1 MWRALVLLAAV
12 ACGASFVPSFPC
24 TLTTDPA
31 ECVDTTVSGFHVCAW
46 CAAPGSR
53 GCHPVGSVY
62 NECDKECCVARG
74 AASRCAQS
82 ELTGLG
88 ACDGAA
94 ATVLSDAS
102 AFASSRAGTKPALA
116 FSGGGA
122 RAFTLAL
129 GWTRALKALDLWPA
143 SGLLA
148 AVSGGGWFFG
158 PHYYGDDAAADLGAT
173 TPPEAL
179 TLAALAASATP
190 KLFSAPGAILKTC
203 VELLAERAVYS
214 HKPLDEIWRDAIF
227 ASYLEP
233 FGVGS
238 HQPFFASDDA
248 AKAAV
253 ARNPALYGG
262 ESAPLAPRSPSPTLV
277 LGGSVEGPADLV
289 PLQKKIYLP
298 LALGADATGSP
309 SAVRVH
315 YAKRGGGGN
324 ETLAVGGLQET
335 WALGAVPLRAVARN
349 ESTAVA
355 LPTHLFSL
363 ADAVGVA
370 SMAPGGVLTQI
381 FGAGGASDGTTTG
394 AAAATLSNLVPTK
407 RLWAPP
413 SLALPPYFVLGDG
426 GDVENFGLVQ
436 LLQRGATRAVVFDAT
451 LSPLAPRTQWDPAAR
466 GPTAADVDEY
476 VPALFGMDVGRDLE
490 AELSH
495 NHVFDA
501 RGFAPLCLALQDAA
515 ARGTGAV
522 ASASVV
528 TVRNDLFG
536 VEAGRS
542 VDLTLVYL
550 DLPSKWLAALPSETR
565 KAIKKGDDFPNF
577 PFYDTF
583 TQLALAPV
591 QVALLA
597 HMASWVIE
605 QNADLLREK
614 LASESA

>member
-1 MWRALVLLAAV
+1 MLRGPGRGVAVRAERARGPRRVRRRGGD
-12 ACGASFVPSFPC
+12 GAQ
-24 TLTTDPA
+24 
-31 ECVDTTVSGFHVCAW
+31 
-46 CAAPGSR
+46 R
-53 GCHPVGSVY
+53 RVGVRV
-62 NECDKECCVARG
+62 VAR
-74 AASRCAQS
+74 R
-82 ELTGLG
+82 
-88 ACDGAA
+88 DP
-94 ATVLSDAS
+94 
-102 AFASSRAGTKPALA
+102 PALA

-179 TLAALAASATP
+179 TLAALEASATP

-238 HQPFFASDDA
+238 HQPFFASDGA

-335 WALGAVPLRAVARN
+335 WALRRRAPPRGGAQR
-349 ESTAVA
+349 
-355 LPTHLFSL
+355 
-363 ADAVGVA
+363 
-370 SMAPGGVLTQI
+370 I
-381 FGAGGASDGTTTG
+381 FGAGGAGDGTTTG

-466 GPTAADVDEY
+466 APTAADVDEY

>member
-1 MWRALVLLAAV
+1 MR
-12 ACGASFVPSFPC
+12 
-24 TLTTDPA
+24 
-31 ECVDTTVSGFHVCAW
+31 
-46 CAAPGSR
+46 
-53 GCHPVGSVY
+53 
-62 NECDKECCVARG
+62 KECCVARG

-82 ELTGLG
+82 ELAGLG

-94 ATVLSDAS
+94 ATVLSDAGVRV
-102 AFASSRAGTKPALA
+102 AARRTRPRRVLRRRRA
-116 FSGGGA
+116 
-122 RAFTLAL
+122 AFTLAL

-173 TPPEAL
+173 TPPETL

-238 HQPFFASDDA
+238 HQPFFASDGA

-309 SAVRVH
+309 SAVDVT

-335 WALGAVPLRAVARN
+335 WALGAALSAAARN

-381 FGAGGASDGTTTG
+381 FGAGGASDGTATG

-426 GDVENFGLVQ
+426 GDVENFGL
-436 LLQRGATRAVVFDAT
+436 
-451 LSPLAPRTQWDPAAR
+451 
-466 GPTAADVDEY
+466 
-476 VPALFGMDVGRDLE
+476 
-490 AELSH
+490 
-495 NHVFDA
+495 
-501 RGFAPLCLALQDAA
+501 DAA

-565 KAIKKGDDFPNF
+565 EAIKKGDDFPNF